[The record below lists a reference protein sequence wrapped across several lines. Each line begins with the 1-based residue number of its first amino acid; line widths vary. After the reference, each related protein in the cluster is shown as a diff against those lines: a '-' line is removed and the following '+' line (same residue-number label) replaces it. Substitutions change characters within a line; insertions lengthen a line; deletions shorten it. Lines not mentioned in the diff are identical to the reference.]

1 VSPRVLAVLWLVLGI
16 AIWNGFNDIYVS
28 RGAHEFAKLRLEHE
42 LGRGPEA
49 DMAEVMSRA
58 KQDGVIAGSIWA
70 GLVVVAGWGTI
81 LLSSKFKVR
90 SSRHEGHGGRGQ

>member
-1 VSPRVLAVLWLVLGI
+1 MAVLWLVLGI

-42 LGRGPEA
+42 LGRGPQP
-49 DMAEVMSRA
+49 DMTEVMARA
-58 KQDGVIAGSIWA
+58 KHDGVVWGTFWA
-70 GLVVVAGWGTI
+70 GLVVAAGWSTL

-90 SSRHEGHGGRGQ
+90 SSKHGAHGGSGL